1 MSRGNN
7 PGDQKICNTGT
18 NCADSARSNTLNNSS
33 CVVILFDQRFQST
46 KTPVFVRNILN
57 NRFASYFLFSHK
69 DLIKYF
75 SAKSHHW
82 LISINWRHSY
92 IINSKE
98 YVIDNMYNQY
108 SFRYKC

>member
-1 MSRGNN
+1 MTVFVMSCLGVIIQVIKKFATQELTVRTVRGL
-7 PGDQKICNTGT
+7 PLP
-18 NCADSARSNTLNNSS
+18 NTLNNSS

-75 SAKSHHW
+75 SAKSHH
-82 LISINWRHSY
+82 
-92 IINSKE
+92 
-98 YVIDNMYNQY
+98 
-108 SFRYKC
+108 